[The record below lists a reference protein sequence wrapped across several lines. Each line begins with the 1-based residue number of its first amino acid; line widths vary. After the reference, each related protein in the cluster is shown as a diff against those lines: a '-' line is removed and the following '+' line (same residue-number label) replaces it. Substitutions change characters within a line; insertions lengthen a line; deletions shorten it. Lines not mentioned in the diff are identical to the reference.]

1 MDLLIRRSTLI
12 LPINIPRFVEKAYL
26 RGADAVMLDL
36 EDAVPPAEKQAARQR
51 IRDGL
56 ALVARGGAETFVRVN
71 NDPALLTA
79 DLEASVHPGL
89 QGICLPKTESAAQ
102 VAALDAGIADLE
114 RTRDLAV
121 GQVEIALLIETP
133 VGIMNLEAIAAASP
147 RIKTISLGP
156 EDYWME
162 LGVEPSADGA
172 ELLYALS
179 KIVTVSRAS
188 RISPLG
194 LLGSIGNFRDLQV
207 FERAATRARELGCV
221 GASCIHP
228 DQVAVLHWVFSP
240 TPERVAHARRVVE
253 AFEEGLSRGTA
264 SVSVDGAM
272 VDPPVYRRARRI
284 LDHALAIA
292 EVERRKTD
300 ALARTLHEGTVKHP
314 G

>member
-12 LPINIPRFVEKAYL
+12 LPVNIPRFVEKAHL

-36 EDAVPPAEKQAARQR
+36 EDAVPPAEKHTARQR
-51 IRDGL
+51 VREGL
-56 ALVARGGAETFVRVN
+56 ALVGRGGAEVFVRVN

-89 QGICLPKTESAAQ
+89 QGICFPKTESAAQ

-114 RTRDLAV
+114 RSRGLPS
-121 GQVEIALLIETP
+121 GRVEIALLIESP
-133 VGIMNLEAIAAASP
+133 VGTVNLEAIAAASP

-156 EDYWME
+156 EDYWLE
-162 LGVEPSADGA
+162 LGVEPSLEGT

-179 KIVTVSRAS
+179 KVVTVSRAF
-188 RISPLG
+188 RIHPLG
-194 LLGSIGNFRDLQV
+194 LLGSIGNFRDLQA

-228 DQVAVLHWVFSP
+228 DQVAVLHRVFSP
-240 TPERVAHARRVVE
+240 APERVAPARRVVE
-253 AFEEGLSRGTA
+253 AFEEGLRRGTA
-264 SVSVDGAM
+264 SVNVDGAM

-284 LDHALAIA
+284 LDHALALA
-292 EVERRKTD
+292 EVERRKAD
-300 ALARTLHEGTVKHP
+300 ALARNIHAEP
-314 G
+314 S